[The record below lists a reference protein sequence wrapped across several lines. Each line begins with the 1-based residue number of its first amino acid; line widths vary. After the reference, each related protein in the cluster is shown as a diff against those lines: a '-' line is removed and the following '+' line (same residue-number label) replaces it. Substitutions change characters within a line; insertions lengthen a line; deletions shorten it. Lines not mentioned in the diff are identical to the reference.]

1 MNQTT
6 PHDLSLARTPRSFA
20 LMMVFTLML
29 LVAIPANA
37 ATMDVLLDGH
47 DLELTYPNGASVTIS
62 FETDGTYTTSSGSS
76 GTWTLNGETLC
87 TVRNADGFNSC
98 GTLSSNKVLGDVWVS
113 TDGAG
118 NEVTARVI
126 ERE

>member
-1 MNQTT
+1 MNKTT
-6 PHDLSLARTPRSFA
+6 PLDFSLARTIRLFA
-20 LMMVFTLML
+20 SIVTLALTL

-37 ATMDVLLDGH
+37 STMDVLLDGH

-62 FETDGTYTTSSGSS
+62 FEADGTYATSSGSS
-76 GTWTLNGETLC
+76 GSWTLNGETLC

-98 GTLSSNKVLGDVWVS
+98 GTLASNKALGDVWVS
-113 TDGAG
+113 VDGAG

>member
-6 PHDLSLARTPRSFA
+6 PLYFSLVRPTRLFA
-20 LMMVFTLML
+20 SIVTLALTL

-37 ATMDVLLDGH
+37 ATMDVLLAGH
-47 DLELTYPNGASVTIS
+47 DLNLTYPNGASVTIS

-98 GTLSSNKVLGDVWVS
+98 GTLASNKALGDVWVS